1 MAFEIKFSS
10 REHEI
15 LFHNIMMIITSK
27 LDSYFL
33 QHPSYVDTNGV
44 FTINNYGKCFIE
56 KILYGIAECISI
68 HNNVNIKDYRVF
80 YRPQVK
86 RPNPSKFGIDEI
98 TSSITENSD
107 VILNIESN
115 TPDYCDFSIDI
126 FHNNSDY
133 CLYQYSRI
141 DEKYM
146 NDMDSCNEL
155 PFETLLNCRSN
166 KNTFVCYDFYTCF
179 TIERVNDL
187 LLTDLK
193 HNKIVYNMNGELLST
208 NLHISTILLEKK
220 SKKNV
225 NENKL
230 PLTLSNVIDDFD
242 NFIQFCNIE
251 SFSIF
256 QCDHDINNINSST
269 ILTQHDNHIFKK
281 RILNYPS
288 LQDVSKIKYEK
299 LDIKIAKFSDISIEY
314 NFNECMNKLFPEYIY
329 YISSYIEDNVTIY
342 DIAFANEHECYNFI
356 VYDNDKSRQKKVLLD
371 NLNRNKKAIHKTYN
385 YDPFINKLFTELQ
398 HEKKSIKRYNT
409 LIQNKIFD
417 RLNTNNYD
425 IYFPGEEVSI
435 MFYRIFNFMFNK
447 NLSNL
452 YITK

>member
-1 MAFEIKFSS
+1 MSFEIKFPS

-15 LFHNIMMIITSK
+15 LFHNIMMLITSK
-27 LDSYFL
+27 LDEYFL
-33 QHPSYVDTNGV
+33 QLPSFVNTNGV

-56 KILYGIAECISI
+56 KILYGIAECIAI
-68 HNNVNIKDYRVF
+68 DNNVNIKDYRVF
-80 YRPQVK
+80 YRPRVK
-86 RPNPSKFGIDEI
+86 RPTPSKFGIDEI
-98 TSSITENSD
+98 TFSMTENSD
-107 VILNIESN
+107 AILNIKSN
-115 TPDYCDFSIDI
+115 KRDYCDFSIDI

-146 NDMDSCNEL
+146 NDMNLCNEI

-166 KNTFVCYDFYTCF
+166 KNAFVCYDFYTCF
-179 TIERVNDL
+179 TIERFNNL
-187 LLTDLK
+187 LLTDLN

-220 SKKNV
+220 SKQCV

-242 NFIQFCNIE
+242 KFIQFCNIE

-269 ILTQHDNHIFKK
+269 ILTQQDNHIFKK
-281 RILNYPS
+281 RLLNYPS

-314 NFNECMNKLFPEYIY
+314 HFNKYINKLFPENIY
-329 YISSYIEDNVTIY
+329 YISSHLEDNVTIY
-342 DIAFANEHECYNFI
+342 DIVFSNDDECYNFI
-356 VYDNDKSRQKKVLLD
+356 AYDNDSAKQKKVLLD
-371 NLNRNKKAIHKTYN
+371 NLNINKKAIHKK
-385 YDPFINKLFTELQ
+385 YDYEPLINTLLLELQ
-398 HEKKSIKRYNT
+398 NEKKSIKKYNT
-409 LIQNKIFD
+409 LFQNNIME
-417 RLNTNNYD
+417 RLNSENYD
-425 IYFPGEEVSI
+425 IYFPGQEVST
-435 MFYRIFNFMFNK
+435 MFYRIFNFMFDK